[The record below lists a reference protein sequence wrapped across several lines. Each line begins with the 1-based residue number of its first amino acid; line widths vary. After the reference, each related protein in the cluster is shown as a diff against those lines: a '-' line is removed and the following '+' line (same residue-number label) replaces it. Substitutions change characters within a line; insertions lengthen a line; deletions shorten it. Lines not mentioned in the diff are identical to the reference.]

1 MKLAAG
7 VRLSLFDALIARAAC
22 QRDHGASAGGVLPD
36 LADRVEHVSPSVVNI
51 STVPADA
58 PATSP
63 TSADPGVDG
72 SDADSLK
79 DTPDWF
85 KRFLQ
90 QHPDPSAGD
99 DDGGDDSDS
108 DGPAT
113 LPPGPQSLGSGLV
126 LWTED
131 RKSNAAEH
139 QSLN

>member
-1 MKLAAG
+1 MIRRPPRSTRTDTLFPYTTLF
-7 VRLSLFDALIARAAC
+7 RSLAAC

-36 LADRVEHVSPSVVNI
+36 FADLVEHVSPSVVNI

-79 DTPDWF
+79 ELPDWF

-90 QHPDPSAGD
+90 QPPDPSAR
-99 DDGGDDSDS
+99 
-108 DGPAT
+108 
-113 LPPGPQSLGSGLV
+113 
-126 LWTED
+126 TEE
-131 RKSNAAEH
+131 RRVGEE
-139 QSLN
+139 

>member
-7 VRLSLFDALIARAAC
+7 LRLSLFCALIALAAC

-36 LADRVEHVSPSVVNI
+36 FADLVEHVSPSVVNI

-79 DTPDWF
+79 DMPDWF

-90 QHPDPSAGD
+90 PPPEPTAG
-99 DDGGDDSDS
+99 
-108 DGPAT
+108 
-113 LPPGPQSLGSGLV
+113 
-126 LWTED
+126 
-131 RKSNAAEH
+131 NAAWGAERDSGGSPPFAH
-139 QSLN
+139 

>member
-58 PATSP
+58 PATST

-79 DTPDWF
+79 DMPDWF
-85 KRFLQ
+85 KSFMQ

-99 DDGGDDSDS
+99 DDCGDDSDS
-108 DGPAT
+108 DGPAALQPATQT
-113 LPPGPQSLGSGLV
+113 LGHGIVVGGGGYGMG
-126 LWTED
+126 
-131 RKSNAAEH
+131 RA
-139 QSLN
+139 